1 MKNELLF
8 ATHNRNKAAEIAR
21 MTGDRYTLLTL
32 DDAGITVD
40 IPETAD
46 NLQGNALIKARF
58 LHQLSGKAC
67 FADDTGLEVDALNGA
82 PGVTTARYA
91 GPECDPQRNMDKLL
105 KALDG
110 QTDRTARF
118 RTVIAFIDVDG
129 SETLFEGVCE
139 GTIATERHGERGF
152 GYDPIFAPLGFGGQT
167 FAQMSMDD
175 KNKISHRG
183 KAVRALADFLNNRQ

>member
-21 MTGDRYTLLTL
+21 MTADKYSLLTL

-67 FADDTGLEVDALNGA
+67 FADDTGLEVDALNGQ

-91 GPECDPQRNMDKLL
+91 GPECNPQRNIDKLL
-105 KALDG
+105 NALDG
-110 QTDRTARF
+110 QTNRTARF
-118 RTVIAFIDVDG
+118 RTVIAFIDNDG
-129 SETLFEGVCE
+129 SEAIFEGVCE
-139 GTIATERHGERGF
+139 GSIATERHGEQGF
-152 GYDPIFAPLGFGGQT
+152 GYDPIFAPDGFAGLT
-167 FAQMSMDD
+167 FAQMSIDD

-183 KAVRALADFLNNRQ
+183 KAVRALAHFLNNRQ

>member
-8 ATHNRNKAAEIAR
+8 ATHNHNKAAEIAR

-46 NLQGNALIKARF
+46 DLQGNALIKARF

-129 SETLFEGVCE
+129 SETLFEGICE

-152 GYDPIFAPLGFGGQT
+152 GYDPIFAPNGFGGQT